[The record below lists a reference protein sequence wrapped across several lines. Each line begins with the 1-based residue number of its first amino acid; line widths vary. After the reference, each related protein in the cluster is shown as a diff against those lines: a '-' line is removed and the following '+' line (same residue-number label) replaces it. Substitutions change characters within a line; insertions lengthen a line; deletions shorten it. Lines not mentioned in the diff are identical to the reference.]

1 MTFIPPAHSGSWV
14 SFLERPWVAEA
25 GPLVAAPLEAAGQ
38 GVGARLEP
46 KELLLRFF
54 GSHAPFLHSA
64 VQHFSV
70 GLGALVF
77 VGLLESIFDR
87 CFLQPQNGGYPAQ
100 NSLGG
105 RVPPLLESWAT
116 TMPVA
121 AAPASRAAMA
131 NTPIQNFFKTGSLLS
146 S

>member
-1 MTFIPPAHSGSWV
+1 MAFIPPAHSGSWV

-64 VQHFSV
+64 GQHFSV

-87 CFLQPQNGGYPAQ
+87 CFLQPQNGGYPAR

-105 RVPPLLESWAT
+105 RVLRAVGILGHHYAGGCGSRQQSGYGEYANPKFLQNRVPP
-116 TMPVA
+116 
-121 AAPASRAAMA
+121 
-131 NTPIQNFFKTGSLLS
+131 F
-146 S
+146 